1 LERRISEIYLKQKYI
16 AYYTNPKTAVTL
28 SQNKPDNLNSPRST
42 TEIGNLPT
50 KKIPGPVVSLVI
62 SFKHL
67 RKNSTN
73 LT

>member
-1 LERRISEIYLKQKYI
+1 MAEFLGREHLAKLTQGKIEI
-16 AYYTNPKTAVTL
+16 
-28 SQNKPDNLNSPRST
+28 LNSPISIQNI
-42 TEIGNLPT
+42 EFIIKKNLAT